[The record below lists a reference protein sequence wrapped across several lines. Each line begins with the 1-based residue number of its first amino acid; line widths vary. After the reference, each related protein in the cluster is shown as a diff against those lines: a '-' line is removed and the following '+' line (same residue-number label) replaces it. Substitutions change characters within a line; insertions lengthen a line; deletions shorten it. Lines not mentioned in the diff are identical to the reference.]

1 MRFCPLFLC
10 VFLAVGVLAPVLV
23 SAKQLTIDTSQP
35 CGGMPVVDSNPV
47 ELLPLLGEGSG
58 WTLDWKST
66 CLDMG
71 GQKMMGTV
79 IPRAKVLAARYV
91 NGQNAVAVTLS
102 INQDAAQRPGS
113 SLDMG
118 PEAAQYSMVKPLES
132 KTITVSGKDA
142 RTGVLGGMGDYR
154 QDVLDVMLSPNA
166 ILSLQHEY
174 SSSGQ
179 AMDMVKWAED
189 VLKVEAY
196 ADPAWVKGK

>member
-1 MRFCPLFLC
+1 VFCLLFL
-10 VFLAVGVLAPVLV
+10 VLGASVQ
-23 SAKQLTIDTSQP
+23 AKQLTVDTSQP
-35 CGGMPVVDSNPV
+35 CGGMPVADSNPV
-47 ELLPLLGEGSG
+47 ELLPLLGAGSG

-66 CLDMG
+66 CLDLG

-91 NGQNAVAVTLS
+91 NGQDAVAVTLS
-102 INQDAAQRPGS
+102 INQDASQRPGS

-132 KTITVSGKDA
+132 KKITFAGNDA
-142 RTGVLGGMGDYR
+142 RVGVLGGMGDYR
-154 QDVLDVMLSPNA
+154 QDVLDVMLSPHA

-174 SSSGQ
+174 TSSGK
-179 AMDMVKWAED
+179 AMDMVQWAED

-196 ADPAWVKGK
+196 SDPAWIR

>member
-1 MRFCPLFLC
+1 MVRSIVFCLLFL
-10 VFLAVGVLAPVLV
+10 VLGASVQ
-23 SAKQLTIDTSQP
+23 AKQLTVDTSQP
-35 CGGMPVVDSNPV
+35 CGGMPVADSNPV
-47 ELLPLLGEGSG
+47 ELLPLLGAGSG

-66 CLDMG
+66 CLDLG

-91 NGQNAVAVTLS
+91 NGQDAVAVTLS
-102 INQDAAQRPGS
+102 INQDASQRPGS

-132 KTITVSGKDA
+132 KKITFAGNDA
-142 RTGVLGGMGDYR
+142 RVGVLGGMGDYR
-154 QDVLDVMLSPNA
+154 QDVLDVMLSPHA

-174 SSSGQ
+174 TSSGK
-179 AMDMVKWAED
+179 AMDMVQWAED

-196 ADPAWVKGK
+196 SDPAWIR